1 MKVTFVANF
10 MNHHQLPFSLEMQR
24 LTDGGYTFVAFD
36 PLAEEQRNLGYYDM
50 NALPFIIRAYENEAE
65 YNRAMDVILNDDMVI
80 FGSCPDEVVAKR
92 AATGKP
98 FIIYSE
104 RFFKKGT
111 YRRFIPI
118 TYKKIYNRLLRYENH
133 DVSIICSSAYLP
145 YDIKLL
151 RKKFEIYKWGYF
163 PQVSEYDIE
172 KLIEKK
178 KQNEKIII
186 AWTAR
191 FISWKHPEVPVMI
204 AEKLKQAG
212 YDFQLN
218 MIGVGP
224 LLEKTKEM
232 VKSKGLD
239 DYVNLLGSKTPDD
252 VRKEMDKADIFM
264 VTSDFQEGWG
274 AVMNE
279 SMNSACAVVANHG
292 IGSAPFLIDNGKN
305 GFVYKNGNIEDLY
318 KKVKYLCDN
327 SEKRIEMGKAAYETI
342 TKQWCAENA
351 TRRLYNIIKA
361 KVEKTEEPVYKD
373 GPCSKAEIITHK
385 YRKGNYDKI

>member
-50 NALPFIIRAYENEAE
+50 NALPFVIRAYENDAE

-151 RKKFEIYKWGYF
+151 RKKFDIYKWGYF
-163 PQVSEYDIE
+163 PQTNEYDLE
-172 KLIEKK
+172 KLIDKK
-178 KQNEKIII
+178 KANEKVNIL
-186 AWTAR
+186 WVAR
-191 FISWKHPEVPVMI
+191 FIKLKHPEAAVAV
-204 AEKLKQAG
+204 AEKLKKDG
-212 YDFQLN
+212 YDFTLN
-218 MIGVGP
+218 MVGIGP
-224 LLEKTKEM
+224 LEEEIKASIKE
-232 VKSKGLD
+232 KGLE
-239 DYVNLLGSKTPDD
+239 DYVKLLGSTTPEG
-252 VRKEMDKADIFM
+252 VREEMDKADIFLFN
-264 VTSDFQEGWG
+264 SDFHEGWG

-279 SMNSACAVVANHG
+279 SMNSACAVIASHA
-292 IGSAPFLIDNGKN
+292 IGSVPFLIDNGKN
-305 GFVYKNGNIEDLY
+305 GFVYENGNIEDLY

-327 SEKRIEMGKAAYETI
+327 PEKRVEMGKAAYETI

-351 TRRLYNIIKA
+351 TQRLYNIIKA

-373 GPCSKAEIITHK
+373 GPCSKAEIIMPK